1 MHVSIYLIICICML
15 YYNYLITVHLTSLL
29 LHIPPCVKIIGGI
42 LPSLDGGSASHMVD
56 SRYRISRSTTN
67 RGGSVTFSSSLSSS
81 AMDVDVDTS
90 GGELSS
96 SPSVASSGTSGGLA
110 SSGGSGGTN
119 STSTSIVD
127 LTADSSDDEEVEVSV
142 T

>member
-1 MHVSIYLIICICML
+1 
-15 YYNYLITVHLTSLL
+15 
-29 LHIPPCVKIIGGI
+29 
-42 LPSLDGGSASHMVD
+42 MVD

-67 RGGSVTFSSSLSSS
+67 RGGSVTFSSSLSST
-81 AMDVDVDTS
+81 AMDVDTS

-96 SPSVASSGTSGGLA
+96 SPSGVLSSTSGGLA

>member
-1 MHVSIYLIICICML
+1 
-15 YYNYLITVHLTSLL
+15 
-29 LHIPPCVKIIGGI
+29 
-42 LPSLDGGSASHMVD
+42 MVID

-81 AMDVDVDTS
+81 AMEVDTS
-90 GGELSS
+90 GGDLSS
-96 SPSVASSGTSGGLA
+96 SPSVVSSRTSGGLA

-119 STSTSIVD
+119 ITSSTSIVD
-127 LTADSSDDEEVEVSV
+127 LTADSSDNEEVEVSV